1 MWPTTASPA
10 LKSSPHEALAPTD
23 RLEYA
28 LGSMDFGLF
37 MMPLHPP
44 HRALADGYQR
54 DVDQIVLA
62 DQLGFREAWVGEH
75 LTERW
80 ENAPA
85 PDLLLAQALALTK
98 RIKLGTGVTLLAL
111 HNPVYLAHRLAM
123 LDHMARGRFQWGIGG
138 GAIPTDLS
146 LFGLD
151 ASDPAAVRA
160 RSAEVLDVV
169 LKLWASEGQF
179 SYHGKFFDI
188 DTPVFDP
195 VKDRGYYMKP
205 YQRPHP
211 PIAVAASTPD
221 SSSMRMAG
229 QRGWIPMSSSLLS
242 RTYLSDH
249 WRLVETGAASGGL
262 KAERSQW
269 RVARDVLVGP
279 TPAVARERA
288 RTVMGR
294 NYVRHQHPNRVGTI
308 QMTSTKL
315 EASMPDEAVTVDYLM
330 VNVWIVGDPSQCVEQ
345 IHRLHEESGGFGTLL
360 SITTDSDDAGWDH
373 ESLRLLMEQVAPR
386 VAHLG

>member
-1 MWPTTASPA
+1 MQ
-10 LKSSPHEALAPTD
+10 
-23 RLEYA
+23 
-28 LGSMDFGLF
+28 FGLF

-44 HRALADGYQR
+44 YRAFADCYQR
-54 DVDQIVLA
+54 DVAQIVLA
-62 DQLGFREAWVGEH
+62 DQLGYREAWVGEH

-98 RIKLGTGVTLLAL
+98 TVRLGTGVTLLAL

-138 GAIPTDLS
+138 GGIPTDLS

-151 ASDPAAVRA
+151 PSTVRA

-169 LKLWASEGQF
+169 LKLWESEGPF

-188 DTPVFDP
+188 DTPIFDP

-211 PIAVAASTPD
+211 PIAVAASTPG
-221 SSSMRMAG
+221 SASMRMAG
-229 QRGWIPMSSSLLS
+229 ERGWIPMSSSLLS
-242 RTYLSDH
+242 RPFLNDH
-249 WRLVETGAASGGL
+249 WRLVEDGAGRAGREA
-262 KAERSQW
+262 KRSQW
-269 RVARDVLVGP
+269 RIARDVLVAP
-279 TPAVARERA
+279 TSALARERA
-288 RTVMGR
+288 RVTLGR
-294 NYVRHQHPNRVGTI
+294 NYEVHQRPNRVGTI
-308 QMTSTKL
+308 QMNSTKL
-315 EASMPDEAVTVDYLM
+315 EPSMPDEAVTVDYLM
-330 VNVWIVGDPSQCVEQ
+330 DNVWIVGDPAECAEK
-345 IHRLHEESGGFGTLL
+345 IHELHEESGGFGTLL
-360 SITTDSDDAGWDH
+360 SITTDSDEAAWDH
-373 ESLRLLMEQVAPR
+373 ESLRLLMEKVAPR

>member
-1 MWPTTASPA
+1 M
-10 LKSSPHEALAPTD
+10 E
-23 RLEYA
+23 
-28 LGSMDFGLF
+28 FGLF

-44 HRALADGYQR
+44 HRPLAEGYAR
-54 DVDQIVLA
+54 DVEQIVLA
-62 DQLGFREAWVGEH
+62 DRLGFGEVWVGEH

-85 PDLLLAQALALTK
+85 PDLLLAQALVQTK

-111 HNPVYLAHRLAM
+111 HNPMYLAHRLAM
-123 LDHMARGRFQWGIGG
+123 LDHLAGGRFQWGIGG

-151 ASDPAAVRA
+151 ATNPAAVRA
-160 RSAEVLDVV
+160 RSAEVLEVV
-169 LKLWASEGQF
+169 LALWASNGRF
-179 SYHGKFFDI
+179 TYRGKFFDI
-188 DTPVFDP
+188 ETPAFDP

-205 YQRPHP
+205 YQQPHP
-211 PIAVAASTPD
+211 PIAVAASTPRSD
-221 SSSMRMAG
+221 SMRLAG

-242 RTYLSDH
+242 RTYLADH
-249 WRLVETGAASGGL
+249 WKLVEAGAATAGRT
-262 KAERSQW
+262 AERRQW

-279 TPAVARERA
+279 TPALARDRA
-288 RTVMGR
+288 RAVLGR
-294 NYVRHQHPNRVGTI
+294 NYERHQRPNRLGTI

-315 EASMPDEAVTVDYLM
+315 DPAMPDEAVTVDYLM
-330 VNVWIVGDPSQCVEQ
+330 DNVWIVGDPSECVER
-345 IHRLHEESGGFGTLL
+345 IERLHEESGGFGTVL

-373 ESLRLLMEQVAPR
+373 ESLRLLMERVAPR

>member
-1 MWPTTASPA
+1 M
-10 LKSSPHEALAPTD
+10 
-23 RLEYA
+23 R
-28 LGSMDFGLF
+28 FGLF

-44 HRALADGYQR
+44 HRPLADGYQR
-54 DVDQIVLA
+54 DVEQIVLA
-62 DQLGFREAWVGEH
+62 DRLGFREAWVGEH

-98 RIKLGTGVTLLAL
+98 DIRLGTGVTLLAL

-123 LDHMARGRFQWGIGG
+123 LDHMARGRFSWGIGG
-138 GAIPTDLS
+138 GAIPTDLA

-151 ASDPAAVRA
+151 PANPAAVRA

-169 LKLWASEGQF
+169 LQLWASPGRF
-179 SYHGKFFDI
+179 TYHGKFFDI

-205 YQRPHP
+205 YQLPHP

-221 SSSMRMAG
+221 SGSMRMAG
-229 QRGWIPMSSSLLS
+229 QRGFIPMSSSLLS
-242 RTYLSDH
+242 RAYLKDH
-249 WRLVETGAASGGL
+249 WRLVETGAAGAGRT
-262 KAERSQW
+262 AERGDW
-269 RVARDVLVGP
+269 RIARDVLVGP
-279 TPAVARERA
+279 TSAVARERA
-288 RTVMGR
+288 RTVLGG

-315 EASMPDEAVTVDYLM
+315 DPAMPDEAVTVDYLM
-330 VNVWIVGDPSQCVEQ
+330 DNVWIVGDPSQCVEQ
-345 IHRLHEESGGFGTLL
+345 IERLHAESGGFGTLL

-373 ESLRLLMEQVAPR
+373 ESLRLLMERVAPR
-386 VAHLG
+386 VEHLG

>member
-1 MWPTTASPA
+1 M
-10 LKSSPHEALAPTD
+10 
-23 RLEYA
+23 R
-28 LGSMDFGLF
+28 FGLF

-44 HRALADGYQR
+44 HRPLADGYAR
-54 DVDQIVLA
+54 DVDQLVLA
-62 DQLGFREAWVGEH
+62 DRLGFHEAWVGEH

-85 PDLLLAQALALTK
+85 PDLLLAQALT
-98 RIKLGTGVTLLAL
+98 RTRTIKLGTGVTLLAL
-111 HNPVYLAHRLAM
+111 HDPVYLAHRLAM

-151 ASDPAAVRA
+151 AGNPAAVRA

-169 LKLWASEGQF
+169 LKLWESEGRF
-179 SYHGKFFDI
+179 TYHGKFFDI
-188 DTPVFDP
+188 EAPVFDV

-205 YQRPHP
+205 LQRPHP

-221 SSSMRMAG
+221 SGSMRMAG
-229 QRGWIPMSSSLLS
+229 QRGFIPMSSSLLA
-242 RTYLSDH
+242 RTYLRDH
-249 WRLVETGAASGGL
+249 WKLVEAGAAATGRTPDRG
-262 KAERSQW
+262 QW
-269 RVARDVLVGP
+269 RIARDMLVGP

-288 RTVMGR
+288 RTVLGR
-294 NYVRHQHPNRVGTI
+294 NYLQHQRPNRLGTI

-315 EASMPDEAVTVDYLM
+315 DPSLPDEAVTVDYLM
-330 VNVWIVGDPSQCVEQ
+330 DNVWIVGDPSEVVEQ
-345 IHRLHEESGGFGTLL
+345 IHQLHEESGGFGTLL

-373 ESLRLLMEQVAPR
+373 ESLRLLLDQVAPR